1 MDSFLCDRERPVTM
15 WKEYTHISWR
25 DDRERPV
32 TARKMWLTMWKEYTH
47 IARRERDFWL
57 WKRHWRLGTR
67 RVSFLLGVTT
77 KVVGCSYKAFT
88 PGQYRHAQPIYG
100 SVAQRQEASD
110 LKSLQG
116 VFESLQ
122 IHHPHLIMRVAC
134 FIRRTRKTGSHGR
147 VEQPHRGTE
156 IRRCVG

>member
-1 MDSFLCDRERPVTM
+1 MVSGWWCSRLPQWFSWCFPFLTAWRVAKAR
-15 WKEYTHISWR
+15 EYTHANKAGGR
-25 DDRERPV
+25 
-32 TARKMWLTMWKEYTH
+32 LTV
-47 IARRERDFWL
+47 D
-57 WKRHWRLGTR
+57 RHWRLGTR

-110 LKSLQG
+110 SKSLQG

-122 IHHPHLIMRVAC
+122 IHHPPI
-134 FIRRTRKTGSHGR
+134 TRKTDSHGR
-147 VEQPHRGTE
+147 VEQPHKETE
-156 IRRCVG
+156 IRRCVAVVTDVD